1 MLWSFDMSFAAKR
14 LPRRPAPTQHF
25 QPRRP
30 GIAYDMLDELV
41 GYAVRRAQ
49 IAIYENFAETVGPEI
64 TPQRFSALTVI
75 DANPD
80 LRQSDLA
87 AVLGIARSGVV
98 MLVDELER
106 MGLVERASVA
116 EDRRAYALR
125 LTEQGKKRLESLR
138 KTIRAHDDLISG
150 QLSASEKR
158 HLFRLLA
165 KLGNPG
171 KD

>member
-1 MLWSFDMSFAAKR
+1 
-14 LPRRPAPTQHF
+14 
-25 QPRRP
+25 
-30 GIAYDMLDELV
+30 MLDELV

-49 IAIYENFAETVGPEI
+49 IAIYENFAEMVGPEI
-64 TPQRFSALTVI
+64 TPPRFSALTVI
-75 DANPD
+75 HANPG

-87 AVLGIARSGVV
+87 AALGIARSGVV

-116 EDRRAYALR
+116 DDRRAYALR
-125 LTEQGKKRLESLR
+125 LTEPGKKRLESLR
-138 KTIRAHDDLISG
+138 KTIKAHDDLISG

-158 HLFRLLA
+158 QLFRLLA
-165 KLGNPG
+165 KLGNPR